1 MGKKNDF
8 KPKQKKEKGRKK
20 GKEGKE
26 KGKKGKGKEG
36 KRERK
41 RERKRG
47 KRKEIGKKKEKDGF
61 WLTQENKQNLF
72 GEKIIF
78 KDSDIKY
85 YNVLYAIVCRTS
97 YFYLVLYPILIQ
109 LRNWTRNKC

>member
-47 KRKEIGKKKEKDGF
+47 KRKEIGKKKEKYGF
-61 WLTQENKQNLF
+61 WLTQENKENLF
-72 GEKIIF
+72 GK
-78 KDSDIKY
+78 KK
-85 YNVLYAIVCRTS
+85 S
-97 YFYLVLYPILIQ
+97 YFSPRGKEYHVISNQKI
-109 LRNWTRNKC
+109 